1 VSWVSTTGVAIQD
14 LVPARL
20 RRAWV
25 ARGFCPGIDL
35 YRLFTAHVD
44 AHPDRAAVIDDH
56 GPVSYAELDALVCGA
71 AEVLTGTG
79 LGRDDIVGIRMVNSR
94 RAVVAELAVAA
105 LGAVS
110 MPFPAGRGSR
120 DAVSLL
126 ARSRATGLITD
137 PGGAVPTAGLPHLRA
152 TVELVLARGHTRPAP
167 EVSAAA
173 PARILVSS
181 GSETEPKMV
190 AYSHD
195 AFGGGRAN
203 YVRALH
209 RGEGPM
215 RNLVLVPLSSSFGS
229 CGVPVTVAAL
239 GATLV
244 VQERFDPAAATL
256 VIADHRPTHVFGVP
270 TMLNRLADHATAG
283 PPGLHALVSS
293 GAALPPAVA
302 RRCRTR
308 FHTRVI
314 TVYGSTDGVNC
325 HDAVDGRPDPAVA
338 EITVADDAGHANP
351 PGAPG
356 EILARGPMT
365 PLSYV
370 ADPDLNARC
379 RTQDGWVRTGDRG
392 VLDEHGVLHV
402 TGRLKQVVL
411 RGGLTISP
419 AEIEL
424 HLSAHPS
431 VAEASCVGVPDPD
444 LGERLCACIVPSPG
458 HRPPT
463 LADLTGYLR
472 THRDL
477 EPAKL
482 PERLLL
488 LAELPLGPTGK
499 VCRATLTTLATAA
512 HPPSGRSS
520 RVMDPGADIPVG
532 EHASRSR
539 STTAS
544 TGRTSG

>member
-1 VSWVSTTGVAIQD
+1 MTWVSTSGISIPD

-25 ARGFCPGIDL
+25 GRGFCPGIDL

-44 AHPDRAAVIDDH
+44 AHPDRAAVIDDD
-56 GPVSYAELDALVCGA
+56 GPVSYAELDSLVCGA
-71 AEVLTGTG
+71 AAVLAGNG
-79 LGRDDIVGIRMVNSR
+79 LGCNDIIGIRMVNSR

-137 PGGAVPTAGLPHLRA
+137 PGGAVPTGGLPHLRA
-152 TVELVLARGHTRPAP
+152 TIELVPSRAHSRPAP
-167 EVSAAA
+167 EVSSTD

-209 RGEGPM
+209 RGDGPM

-244 VQERFDPAAATL
+244 VQARFDPAAAARLITE
-256 VIADHRPTHVFGVP
+256 HRPTHVFGVP
-270 TMLNRLADHATAG
+270 TMLNRVADHATG
-283 PPGLHALVSS
+283 QPPGLRALVSS

-302 RRCRTR
+302 QRCRTR
-308 FHTRVI
+308 FRTRVI
-314 TVYGSTDGVNC
+314 AVYGSTDGVNC

-338 EITVADDAGHANP
+338 EITVTDDADHSNP
-351 PGAPG
+351 PGTPG
-356 EILARGPMT
+356 EIRALGPMT

-370 ADPDLNARC
+370 ADPDLNARY
-379 RTQDGWVRTGDRG
+379 RTPDGWVRTGDRG

-402 TGRLKQVVL
+402 TGRLKQIVL

-424 HLSAHPS
+424 HLSAHTAI
-431 VAEASCVGVPDPD
+431 AEATCVGIPDPD
-444 LGERLCACIVPSPG
+444 LGERLCACIVPSPS
-458 HRPPT
+458 HPPPT
-463 LADLTGYLR
+463 LGDLTTYLR

-482 PERLLL
+482 PEHLLL
-488 LAELPLGPTGK
+488 LPELPLGPTGK
-499 VCRATLTTLATAA
+499 ICRATLTTLATEA
-512 HPPSGRSS
+512 HLPPRGR
-520 RVMDPGADIPVG
+520 RQGDAN
-532 EHASRSR
+532 
-539 STTAS
+539 
-544 TGRTSG
+544 

>member
-1 VSWVSTTGVAIQD
+1 VTWTSTAGIEIPD
-14 LVPARL
+14 LVPAGL

-25 ARGFCPGIDL
+25 ARGLCPGVDL

-44 AHPDRAAVIDDH
+44 AHPDRDAVIDDD
-56 GPVSYAELDALVCGA
+56 GTVSYGELDLLVCGA
-71 AEVLTGTG
+71 AAVLAANG
-79 LGRDDIVGIRMVNSR
+79 LGRGDIVGIRMVNSR

-110 MPFPAGRGSR
+110 MPFPAGRGTR
-120 DAVSLL
+120 DAVRLL
-126 ARSRATGLITD
+126 TRSRAAAVLVD
-137 PGGAVPTAGLPHLRA
+137 PGGELPGAIALPLTRA
-152 TVELVLARGHTRPAP
+152 RTRPEP
-167 EVSAAA
+167 EVASSE

-190 AYSHD
+190 AYAHD

-209 RGEGPM
+209 RGDGPM

-244 VQERFDPAAATL
+244 VQERFDPAAAAL
-256 VIADHRPTHVFGVP
+256 LIAEHRPTHVFGVP
-270 TMLNRLADHATAG
+270 TMLNRLAGHATAH
-283 PPGLHALVSS
+283 PPGLRALVSS

-308 FHTRVI
+308 FRTPVI
-314 TVYGSTDGVNC
+314 AVYGSTDGVNC

-338 EITVADDAGHANP
+338 EITVTDDTGRPSP
-351 PGAPG
+351 PGTPG
-356 EILARGPMT
+356 EILARGPMS

-370 ADPDLNARC
+370 ADPGLNARY
-379 RTQDGWVRTGDRG
+379 RTRRGWVRTGDRG
-392 VLDEHGVLHV
+392 LLDEHGVLHV

-419 AEIEL
+419 AEVEL
-424 HLSAHPS
+424 HLSAHTA
-431 VAEASCVGVPDPD
+431 VAEATCVGVPDPD
-444 LGERLCACIVPSPG
+444 LGERLCACVVPSTG
-458 HRPPT
+458 HPPPT
-463 LADLTGYLR
+463 LGDLTAYLR
-472 THRDL
+472 THHDL

-482 PERLLL
+482 PEHLLL
-488 LAELPLGPTGK
+488 LPELPLGPTGK
-499 VCRATLTTLATAA
+499 VCRTTLTTLATEA
-512 HPPSGRSS
+512 STRRSS
-520 RVMDPGADIPVG
+520 QARRP
-532 EHASRSR
+532 
-539 STTAS
+539 
-544 TGRTSG
+544 